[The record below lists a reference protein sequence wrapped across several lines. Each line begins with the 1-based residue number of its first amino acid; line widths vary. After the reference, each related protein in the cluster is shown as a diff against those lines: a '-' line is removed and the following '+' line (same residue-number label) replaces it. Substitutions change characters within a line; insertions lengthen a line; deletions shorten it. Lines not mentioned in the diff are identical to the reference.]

1 MIIEIAAVVAIT
13 VTGVVGAIALLK
25 YTSPPR
31 RHEGLIPPSVR
42 ALTSHGET
50 EGWGIRPRI
59 EEAMDDEETM

>member
-1 MIIEIAAVVAIT
+1 MLETLAVVAILIT
-13 VTGVVGAIALLK
+13 SVVGAIVLLK

-31 RHEGLIPPSVR
+31 RREGLIPPSVR

-59 EEAMDDEETM
+59 EEATDDDETV